1 MIEYGNSQVTEIV
14 NEYVHNKKHREML
27 LLKYIDGLTYEQIG
41 EMYELTDRQVKN
53 IVYKYQDLFS
63 RHLST

>member
-41 EMYELTDRQVKN
+41 EMYDLTDRQVKN